1 MPSPRRPLDIVN
13 VSAKEL
19 VQQSLADFTRED
31 LFIAIPATVT
41 NVDDYESKQVVD
53 VKPVINDV
61 YEDAEITRAVTLGSV
76 FVKLPSGGG
85 FSIKLPIAVGDLV
98 TLHYAHRDI
107 STYLDGDGGDIDN
120 PLSMV
125 ADIRDC
131 WVTHGFGTRNANQK
145 PSKTDFIIEGDN
157 TTITIKPS
165 GEVTVETEGTSYLR
179 SSKHTIDTDV
189 EITGTLKVVG
199 NVTNEAN
206 VTTTGTTTS
215 ATVAATN
222 SLTIDSKEMKGHK
235 HSQANDSAGNTE
247 QDTGSPI

>member
-1 MPSPRRPLDIVN
+1 MTTPRRPLDIMN
-13 VSAKEL
+13 ISAKEL

-41 NVDDYESKQVVD
+41 KVDDYESKQVVD

-107 STYLDGDGGDIDN
+107 ST
-120 PLSMV
+120 
-125 ADIRDC
+125 
-131 WVTHGFGTRNANQK
+131 
-145 PSKTDFIIEGDN
+145 
-157 TTITIKPS
+157 TITIKPS
-165 GEVTVETEGTSYLR
+165 GEVTVDTSGTSYLK

-199 NVTNEAN
+199 DVINESN

-215 ATVAATN
+215 ATVAATS
-222 SLTIDSKEMKGHK
+222 SLTIDNKEMKEHK